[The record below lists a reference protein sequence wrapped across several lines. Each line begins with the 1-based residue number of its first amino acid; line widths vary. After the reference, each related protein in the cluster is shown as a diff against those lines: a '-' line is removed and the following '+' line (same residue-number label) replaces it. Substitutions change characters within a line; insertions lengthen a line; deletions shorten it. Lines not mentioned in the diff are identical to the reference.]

1 MAKYSLL
8 TQKHYD
14 ESIGHYI
21 SYGII
26 YTSDN
31 NTITVADISV
41 DKFAVEQLIEKF
53 NKYKLSEK
61 HLYDVIEDYLYDFEI

>member
-21 SYGII
+21 SYGIVC
-26 YTSDN
+26 TNN

-41 DKFAVEQLIEKF
+41 DKFAVEQLIENF
-53 NKYKLSEK
+53 NKHELDER
-61 HLYDVIEDYLYDFEI
+61 HLYEAIEDYLYDFKL

>member
-21 SYGII
+21 SYGIKC
-26 YTSDN
+26 TNN

-41 DKFAVEQLIEKF
+41 DKFAVEKLIEKL
-53 NKYKLSEK
+53 NICELDER
-61 HLYDVIEDYLYDFEI
+61 HLYDVIEDFLYDFEI

>member
-14 ESIGHYI
+14 ESIGDYI

-26 YTSDN
+26 CADNN

-41 DKFAVEQLIEKF
+41 DKFAVEKIIEKF
-53 NKYKLSEK
+53 NIYELDVC
-61 HLYDVIEDYLYDFEI
+61 HLYDAIEDFLYDFEI